1 MGGSESKCE
10 KNETIKT
17 SEDALE
23 SLNLDK
29 TETNN
34 SKNGKAQMPVIENK
48 QTDEEKE
55 KNQSGGDA
63 NNYTFEKYNIFK
75 VLNELE
81 NMDAKTVMEGGQEIN
96 FNSTTDDLKVITKL
110 KNAVNSKKPVNSY
123 KNQPQKPIT
132 HKGGNAE
139 NKNPVIFR
147 KPLQPPVNMPQN
159 PTTYKGG
166 NAENKNPVIFRKPLH
181 PPVNM
186 PEKPM
191 TYKGGNA
198 ENDDKNNFKT
208 YLLDELNAQ
217 KGGGSKCATCN
228 QSGGCGCEQS
238 GGKKSKKSS
247 SSSSDSSSSDS
258 SSSSTSST
266 SSTSSSSTSSD
277 SVKQGGTSNDSY
289 SRGLHIFPF
298 ESSISGGDSS
308 CSSNHKLLR
317 RHL

>member
-1 MGGSESKCE
+1 MGSSNGKCAQ
-10 KNETIKT
+10 NEPKK
-17 SEDALE
+17 SGEDTLK
-23 SLNLDK
+23 SLNLNN
-29 TETNN
+29 TETYDY
-34 SKNGKAQMPVIENK
+34 KQGKAPMPVIKNEESDK
-48 QTDEEKE
+48 EKE
-55 KNQSGGDA
+55 NNQSGGDA

-81 NMDAKTVMEGGQEIN
+81 NMDARTVMEGGQEIN
-96 FNSTTDDLKVITKL
+96 FNSTTDDLKVMTKL
-110 KNAVNSKKPVNSY
+110 QNAVNSKKPVNSY
-123 KNQPQKPIT
+123 KNQPKKPIT
-132 HKGGNAE
+132 QKGGNAE

-147 KPLQPPVNMPQN
+147 KPLYPPGNMPQKA
-159 PTTYKGG
+159 TTQKGG
-166 NAENKNPVIFRKPLH
+166 NVEN
-181 PPVNM
+181 
-186 PEKPM
+186 E
-191 TYKGGNA
+191 
-198 ENDDKNNFKT
+198 DKNNFKT

-247 SSSSDSSSSDS
+247 SSSDSSSSDSSSSDS
-258 SSSSTSST
+258 SSSST

-298 ESSISGGDSS
+298 ESSITGGDSS
-308 CSSNHKLLR
+308 YSSNHKLLR

>member
-1 MGGSESKCE
+1 MGSTNGKPED
-10 KNETIKT
+10 ETNGENNLK
-17 SEDALE
+17 
-23 SLNLDK
+23 SLNLGQ
-29 TETNN
+29 TETKNN
-34 SKNGKAQMPVIENK
+34 KFIKKEMPFIEK
-48 QTDEEKE
+48 VH
-55 KNQSGGDA
+55 NQSGGEPI
-63 NNYTFEKYNIFK
+63 NYTFEKYNIFK
-75 VLNELE
+75 VLHELE
-81 NMDAKTVMEGGQEIN
+81 NMDARTVMEGGQEIN
-96 FNSTTDDLKVITKL
+96 FNSITDDFKVMSKL
-110 KNAVNSKKPVNSY
+110 KNAVNSNKLSLQKHIEQKGGKGENKKP
-123 KNQPQKPIT
+123 QHPQ
-132 HKGGNAE
+132 
-139 NKNPVIFR
+139 
-147 KPLQPPVNMPQN
+147 VNMP
-159 PTTYKGG
+159 K
-166 NAENKNPVIFRKPLH
+166 KPI
-181 PPVNM
+181 
-186 PEKPM
+186 

-298 ESSISGGDSS
+298 ESSITAGDSS
-308 CSSNHKLLR
+308 YSSNHKLLR

>member
-1 MGGSESKCE
+1 MGSSNGKCAQ
-10 KNETIKT
+10 NEPKK
-17 SEDALE
+17 SGEDTLK
-23 SLNLDK
+23 SLNLNN
-29 TETNN
+29 TETYDY
-34 SKNGKAQMPVIENK
+34 KQGKAPMPVIKNEESDK
-48 QTDEEKE
+48 EKE
-55 KNQSGGDA
+55 NNQSGGDA

-81 NMDAKTVMEGGQEIN
+81 NMDARTVMEGGQEIN
-96 FNSTTDDLKVITKL
+96 FNSTTDDLKVMTKL
-110 KNAVNSKKPVNSY
+110 QNAVNSKKPVNSY
-123 KNQPQKPIT
+123 KNQPKKPIT
-132 HKGGNAE
+132 
-139 NKNPVIFR
+139 
-147 KPLQPPVNMPQN
+147 Q
-159 PTTYKGG
+159 KGG

-186 PEKPM
+186 PQKGGDEKNKNPVIFRKPLYPPGNM
-191 TYKGGNA
+191 PQKATTQKGGNV
-198 ENDDKNNFKT
+198 ENEDKNNFKT

-247 SSSSDSSSSDS
+247 SSSDSSSSDSSSSDS
-258 SSSSTSST
+258 SSSST

-298 ESSISGGDSS
+298 ESSITGGDSS
-308 CSSNHKLLR
+308 YSSNHKLLR